1 MKPVLSYFPLFSGPV
16 LEDFHSGN
24 IFTEIIFRKKRKGNR
39 IDKMTDPLYN
49 VVLVAP
55 EIPQNTGNIGRICC
69 CTECRLHLVE
79 PISFSLENRYVRR
92 AGMDYWR
99 HVDFM
104 RHASWEEFERFAGK
118 APLYFFSTKAKKLY
132 WDCPMEPGAFLVFGS
147 ESHGLPQ
154 ELHDRFHD
162 FFYTLPMPGNF
173 NRSLNL
179 ANSVAVTVYEGLRRK
194 FTSPGA

>member
-1 MKPVLSYFPLFSGPV
+1 
-16 LEDFHSGN
+16 
-24 IFTEIIFRKKRKGNR
+24 
-39 IDKMTDPLYN
+39 MTDPLYN

-79 PISFSLENRYVRR
+79 PISFSLEDRYVRR

-104 RHASWEEFERFAGK
+104 RHASWKEFESFAGNT
-118 APLYFFSTKAKKLY
+118 PMYFFSTKAKKLY
-132 WDCPMEPGAFLVFGS
+132 WDCPMETGAFLVFGS
-147 ESHGLPQ
+147 EGHGLPR
-154 ELHDRFHD
+154 ELHERFPE

-194 FTSPGA
+194 FTSAGA